1 MKKLIV
7 PALLAITVQSA
18 FAAPMS
24 PMQGYEYD
32 NIPARTADRIWD
44 TMKTDVKGE
53 DCFKR
58 ANIWTNDI
66 KNDFGY
72 KTRKIFIHYTNKWKE
87 NLDFPTKLRWYESA
101 PDGITRG
108 EKSMAKN
115 NKAWGYHVA
124 PLLQVDGKDMVFDGT
139 LEIAYDHGT
148 AYSRSNPR
156 PAWDLTVRPSTP
168 EEWVEGLT
176 VRGELLWQVRK
187 AQLKE
192 EYAEARKKYRK
203 HDKSKYLE
211 EMRNIEAKMNELKM
225 DQEEIQISCERAD
238 TMAEID
244 LNVKDAWCYVSE
256 APMYYYSEL
265 SLRYLSFGN
274 IRGYNYMYPM
284 PNDAQTEQNYNNGR
298 EHVQTEFSE
307 YNLKDS
313 KKEFK
318 SECTRFQNK
327 KECRSKERNRY

>member
-7 PALLAITVQSA
+7 PALLAITAQAA

-32 NIPARTADRIWD
+32 NIPAKTADRIWD
-44 TMKTDVKGE
+44 NMKIDVKGK

-58 ANIWTNDI
+58 ANIWTRDI
-66 KNDFGY
+66 KRDFGY
-72 KTRKIFIHYTNKWKE
+72 NTRKIFIHYTNKWKE
-87 NLDFPTKLRWYESA
+87 NLDFPTKLSWFESG

-108 EKSMAKN
+108 EKSMAKS

-124 PLLQVDGKDMVFDGT
+124 PLLQVDGVDMVFDGT
-139 LEIAYDHGT
+139 LPIAYDHGT

-156 PAWDLTVRPSTP
+156 PAWNLQVRPSTP

-192 EYAEARKKYRK
+192 DYKDARKKYRK
-203 HDKSKYLE
+203 YEKGKYLE
-211 EMRNIEAKMNELKM
+211 EMRSIESTMSRLEMNK
-225 DQEEIQISCERAD
+225 EEIEISCEKAE
-238 TMAEID
+238 TMAEVD
-244 LNVKDAWCYVSE
+244 LNAKDAWCYVTE

-265 SLRYLSFGN
+265 SLRYLTFGS
-274 IRGYNYMYPM
+274 IRGYNYMYPI
-284 PNDAQTEQNYNNGR
+284 PAEAQTERNYENGR
-298 EHVQTEFSE
+298 QFVQTEFDE
-307 YNLKDS
+307 YHLKDS

-318 SECTRFQNK
+318 SSCKRYDNR
-327 KECRSKERNRY
+327 KECDDL